1 MGWYLSK
8 SYPILTSNLISS
20 SFLNLFQRHHFV
32 KAQNTFIG
40 DLQHP
45 DHITMGQARFR
56 RLFTRSHPHS
66 STFEKFPNLP
76 CELRL
81 RIWELSLPGPRI
93 VEVRHFRYNNYQNAY
108 CFTSVCSPPIHLRIC
123 RESRTMALKHYKFCD
138 DRGVSLFLDPTID
151 TLYFGATWT
160 NRGDLFNFT
169 NNASQK
175 DLERLENL
183 AVNEVN
189 LPNWRHRPVTPP
201 SVSSA
206 PDVRP
211 TLFSVLKGLKKLIIL
226 LSVDID
232 GDVDNPRLRPD
243 GWNGWLFGGGNP
255 TDEEMRAS
263 RDQKQW
269 IFSAFSIGGHLFDV
283 PGRRSREKFPL
294 DAPFR
299 LKGHQLKALE
309 YYYPPNDPVLV
320 RKHKKDIQR
329 LRERANVETWYRRVL
344 GRIPVI
350 DFRVKRLFAMHQRDN
365 VRSDEAWTPPEVA
378 CVVRP
383 SGTFLAWEYC
393 LGLVCDTQWQT
404 NRNSTRFAISGEIM
418 EDRRSNLIY

>member
-1 MGWYLSK
+1 
-8 SYPILTSNLISS
+8 
-20 SFLNLFQRHHFV
+20 
-32 KAQNTFIG
+32 
-40 DLQHP
+40 
-45 DHITMGQARFR
+45 MGQVRFR
-56 RLFTRSHPHS
+56 RLFARSHPHS
-66 STFEKFPNLP
+66 NTFEKFPHLP

-93 VEVRHFRYNNYQNAY
+93 VEVRHFRYNNYKNTY
-108 CFTSVCSPPIHLRIC
+108 CFTSVCSPPIQLRIC
-123 RESRTMALKHYKFCD
+123 SESRKMALKHYKFCD
-138 DRGVSLFLDPTID
+138 DRGVCLFLDPHID

-160 NRGDLFNFT
+160 NRGDLFNFI
-169 NNASQK
+169 NNAKQK
-175 DLERLENL
+175 DLELLENL

-201 SVSSA
+201 APSSA
-206 PDVRP
+206 PDIRP
-211 TLFSVLKGLKKLIIL
+211 TLFSVLKGLRKLIIS

-243 GWNGWLFGGGNP
+243 GWDGWLFGGGSA

-263 RDQKQW
+263 RDQRQW
-269 IFSAFSIGGHLFDV
+269 IFSAYSIGGRLFDI

-309 YYYPPNDPVLV
+309 YYYPSDDPNVM
-320 RKHKKDIQR
+320 RKNKKEIHR
-329 LRERANVETWYRRVL
+329 IRERADVVKWYRNVL
-344 GRIPVI
+344 GRIPII
-350 DFRVKRLFAMHQRDN
+350 DFRIKRLFAMHQRDN
-365 VRSDEAWTPPEVA
+365 SKSGAVWIPPEVA

-383 SGTFLAWEYC
+383 TGTLLGWEYC

-404 NRNSTRFAISGEIM
+404 NRNSTRFAILEEGAES
-418 EDRRSNLIY
+418 